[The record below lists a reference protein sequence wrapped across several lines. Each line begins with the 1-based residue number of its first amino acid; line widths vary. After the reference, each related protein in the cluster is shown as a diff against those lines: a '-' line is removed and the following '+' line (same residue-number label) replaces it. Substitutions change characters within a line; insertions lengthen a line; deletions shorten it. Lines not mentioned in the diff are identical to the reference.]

1 MSQAKEAE
9 NDIRRLLA
17 MTWRTWGNE
26 PLDASSITRTWSLD
40 LGWLA
45 PTDAEILLTK
55 LLAKGWLV
63 SKNDM
68 LTSNTEL
75 DDVSVPLGW
84 FPRTTVLDQPPNC
97 PQISTEKDTLS
108 IPSKSNSAG
117 REDVNDAELDS
128 SVTDGK
134 ISDDSEINN
143 VEGDGNTPD
152 DSTESDGLESIVED
166 IGLQSYNVPTLL
178 QLISKESNLARQEVM
193 RRAQRKRKSLGHV
206 TIWMALILVAREL
219 QVDLE
224 NLIPS
229 DN

>member
-1 MSQAKEAE
+1 VIRLSQVSEAE

-55 LLAKGWLV
+55 LLAKGWLI

-68 LTSNTEL
+68 LSTNAVL

-84 FPRTTVLDQPPNC
+84 FPRTTVLEEPPTCPQNNNESRNISKSDNSISKETASSTTTVVKPEKGDNKPPN
-97 PQISTEKDTLS
+97 SES
-108 IPSKSNSAG
+108 IPTITKSI
-117 REDVNDAELDS
+117 VNDAGQKS
-128 SVTDGK
+128 F
-134 ISDDSEINN
+134 
-143 VEGDGNTPD
+143 
-152 DSTESDGLESIVED
+152 
-166 IGLQSYNVPTLL
+166 NVPALL
-178 QLISKESNLARQEVM
+178 QIISKESNLARQEVM
-193 RRAQRKRKSLGHV
+193 RRAQRKRKSLGHI
-206 TIWMALILVAREL
+206 TAWMALILVAREL
-219 QVDLE
+219 KIDID

-229 DN
+229 DEKN

>member
-1 MSQAKEAE
+1 MIRLSQVTEAE

-55 LLAKGWLV
+55 LLAKGWLI
-63 SKNDM
+63 SKDDR
-68 LTSNTEL
+68 LSTNTEL

-84 FPRTTVLDQPPNC
+84 FPRTTVLEQPPTC
-97 PQISTEKDTLS
+97 PRSNGENHNSNKSDSSISKQNGNSPAPVVKQVKGENK
-108 IPSKSNSAG
+108 IPNNDSNPPISKSI
-117 REDVNDAELDS
+117 V
-128 SVTDGK
+128 
-134 ISDDSEINN
+134 INN
-143 VEGDGNTPD
+143 GQ
-152 DSTESDGLESIVED
+152 
-166 IGLQSYNVPTLL
+166 QSFNVPALL

-193 RRAQRKRKSLGHV
+193 RRAQRKRKSLGHI
-206 TIWMALILVAREL
+206 TAWMALILVAREL
-219 QVDLE
+219 QIDIE

-229 DN
+229 DEKN

>member
-1 MSQAKEAE
+1 MIRLSQVSEAE

-63 SKNDM
+63 SKDDR
-68 LTSNTEL
+68 LSTNTEL
-75 DDVSVPLGW
+75 DNVSVPLGW
-84 FPRTTVLDQPPNC
+84 FPRTTVLEQPPNC
-97 PQISTEKDTLS
+97 PQGNAEIKNSSKSDNNISQEKDRIYKTDNES
-108 IPSKSNSAG
+108 NTPVSKSII
-117 REDVNDAELDS
+117 VN
-128 SVTDGK
+128 TGQ
-134 ISDDSEINN
+134 
-143 VEGDGNTPD
+143 
-152 DSTESDGLESIVED
+152 
-166 IGLQSYNVPTLL
+166 QSFNVPALL

-193 RRAQRKRKSLGHV
+193 RRAQRKRKSLGHI
-206 TIWMALILVAREL
+206 TAWMALILVAREL
-219 QVDLE
+219 QVDIE

-229 DN
+229 DE

>member
-1 MSQAKEAE
+1 VIRLSQASEAE

-55 LLAKGWLV
+55 LLAKGWLI

-68 LTSNTEL
+68 LSTNAEL

-84 FPRTTVLDQPPNC
+84 FPRTTVLEQPPTC
-97 PQISTEKDTLS
+97 PQSNGESSNT
-108 IPSKSNSAG
+108 SKSDNS
-117 REDVNDAELDS
+117 
-128 SVTDGK
+128 
-134 ISDDSEINN
+134 ISKETASYPTTVVKQEN
-143 VEGDGNTPD
+143 GGNETPN
-152 DSTESDGLESIVED
+152 SESIQTVRKSIVMD
-166 IGLQSYNVPTLL
+166 TGQQSFNVPALL

-206 TIWMALILVAREL
+206 TAWMALILVAREL
-219 QVDLE
+219 KIDID

-229 DN
+229 DEKN